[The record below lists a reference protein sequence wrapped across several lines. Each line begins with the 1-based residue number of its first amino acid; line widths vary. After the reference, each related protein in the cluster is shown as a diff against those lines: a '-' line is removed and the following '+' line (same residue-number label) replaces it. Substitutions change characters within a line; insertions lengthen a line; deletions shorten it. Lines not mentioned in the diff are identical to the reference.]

1 MPFGEASRTL
11 FAVKTLRRQFAA
23 WLFIGAGL
31 VPLAWLLPLTL
42 ERVFHLDSL
51 ARGLIGAVNAAATF
65 TGIQLSARRTIRW
78 LAEGMGEPLKRAGL
92 ALALVGVGL
101 AVLSFMPLAL
111 FVVVGL
117 ATSFVAGIFFPPF
130 YTTQAFVSP
139 ARVRSLSY
147 SYGAL
152 FIIAGVWLLYFLPG
166 ISAIA
171 DNEGM
176 RWGLFA
182 TFPFVLA
189 TMFPNVTLTA
199 RSCFPK

>member
-1 MPFGEASRTL
+1 M
-11 FAVKTLRRQFAA
+11 
-23 WLFIGAGL
+23 
-31 VPLAWLLPLTL
+31 AWLLPLTL

-152 FIIAGVWLLYFLPG
+152 FIVAGVWLLYFLPG

-171 DNEGM
+171 LPIQGVRPVLGSLNIVFFSSAMTPEIAAQRYLPRM
-176 RWGLFA
+176 ARAVEEIERRWSGGIA
-182 TFPFVLA
+182 RTF
-189 TMFPNVTLTA
+189 T
-199 RSCFPK
+199 RER